1 MIFALIFLTSVS
13 SFADSNPYCTESEQH
28 IRNFVIKD
36 PLALDEKSLLR
47 NGESISDLKTLAIQP
62 GPYGHSE
69 LGFRYLVK
77 FFGYEGDSYE
87 VADIERWIL
96 QGEYFTN
103 DNRSGTLELW
113 KRWVVEPKKR
123 LSPPVGD
130 VSNLPNAYLT
140 DVYFQGTED
149 KAKFAKCL
157 SDSLAR
163 AACSSAPNLYRGEM
177 MPNDR
182 LTVSK
187 SSKDGRAHCLVT
199 VSEGTRLLKE
209 RDKAAILDTGRKPAE
224 DQNTLNVKFAK

>member
-1 MIFALIFLTSVS
+1 MIFTFLFITSIF
-13 SFADSNPYCTESEQH
+13 SFADSNPYCTEGEQH

-47 NGESISDLKTLAIQP
+47 KGESVSDLKTLAIKP

-87 VADIERWIL
+87 VEDIERWVL

-103 DNRSGTLELW
+103 DNRSGTMELW

-123 LSPPVGD
+123 LSVPVGD

-140 DVYFQGTED
+140 DLYFQGTED
-149 KAKFAKCL
+149 KAKFAKCV
-157 SDSLAR
+157 SDSLAK
-163 AACSSAPNLYRGEM
+163 ATCSSAPNLYRGEM

-199 VSEGTRLLKE
+199 VSEGTQLLKE
-209 RDKAAILDTGRKPAE
+209 RDKAAMVHSFRKPAE
-224 DQNTLNVKFAK
+224 DPNTIKLKFAK